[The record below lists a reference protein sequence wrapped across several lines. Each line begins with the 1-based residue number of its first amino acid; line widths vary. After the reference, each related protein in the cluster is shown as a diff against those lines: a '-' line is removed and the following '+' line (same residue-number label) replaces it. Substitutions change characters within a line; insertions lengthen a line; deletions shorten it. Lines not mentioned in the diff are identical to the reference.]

1 MKNMLYEAAWKA
13 DNNDGEFDRRRSR
26 HVQVLLRQR
35 RLLRRRRR
43 HADPGAASPWP
54 ASIAL
59 SRIWRDLRVDRVSG
73 GTDEMM
79 ILTAS
84 KFDLKKYR
92 LTHAA

>member
-1 MKNMLYEAAWKA
+1 MKNMLYETAWEA
-13 DNNDGEFDRRRSR
+13 DNNDGNFDPGAAAMCKYYCANAAFAVVDDGMQI
-26 HVQVLLRQR
+26 H
-35 RLLRRRRR
+35 
-43 HADPGAASPWP
+43 GAASPWP

-84 KFDLKKYR
+84 KFELKKYR
-92 LTHAA
+92 D